1 MDFVKGIVKKYFRSY
16 NRTLKDGTKKTYKTE
31 QVQVTIP
38 KSDNVFDDKEEVF
51 ILSKNQF
58 DEIQDNEELISAME
72 LFNAMQSEDI
82 KNLNYSLDEA
92 RQELYSNSSKLE
104 SFTLELDDSK
114 LELDKSNKKL
124 LILKED
130 CSNLRDQ
137 LEESKLTIVNLK
149 DQLDNKNFIIEDLN
163 EYVNSL
169 NNKVDSL
176 NGEIDNLN
184 TINAEL
190 NDNLNNLTNELN
202 NNELNNGL
210 GNGLNGFNNG
220 NGLNGNGYNNG
231 LDNNG
236 LGNGL
241 NGNGYDNNNL
251 YGYNNGLNINN
262 NHLLSSTVDE
272 DSEVLISD
280 VKSSVS
286 FDYSDYIELQREYIV
301 LLRKYE
307 EAQENLYNE
316 KVKVIHYRSLLEKF
330 KAFIARLE

>member
-72 LFNAMQSEDI
+72 LFNTMQAEDI

-137 LEESKLTIVNLK
+137 LEENKLTIVNLK
-149 DQLDNKNFIIEDLN
+149 NQLDDKNFIIEDLN
-163 EYVNSL
+163 EHVHSL
-169 NNKVDSL
+169 NNKVENL

-190 NDNLNNLTNELN
+190 TDNLNNLNNELN
-202 NNELNNGL
+202 NNGLNNGL

-236 LGNGL
+236 FGNGL

-286 FDYSDYIELQREYIV
+286 FDYSDYVELQREYIV